1 MSEAL
6 SHPVTNCQICGGAR
20 LRSLLFLAYVAPVN
34 SMAKVGARAEEQPAF
49 PLEWLRCEDC
59 SLVQIGTEVR
69 PDVLFP
75 PSYPYRSG
83 TTRILRDNF
92 AELCREAAPMIGL
105 GPQDLVVDIG
115 SNDGTLLS
123 NFHAAGHRVLGIEP
137 SRAGDVANEKGIRTW
152 IAFFGRETAKK
163 ARAEIGA
170 AKLITAANVFAHI
183 GDVHGV
189 VDGILELL
197 ARDGVFISENHYLG
211 DLVRTLQ
218 YDTIYHE
225 HLRYYAIGSLQQ
237 LFDRHGMEIFHVRRI
252 PTHGG
257 SVRVYSARKGQRPID
272 ASVAAF
278 LEEERAQGL
287 TDGSA
292 FADFRRRVMQSKL
305 DLHAL
310 LQPIKR
316 AGGRIYGIG
325 APSRASTLIN
335 YVGLDDMLLDCVVEV
350 PGSDKLNK
358 YMPSTRVPVLEEA
371 KLFADQP
378 EYALFLSWHIG
389 EELAPKLR
397 EKGFKGKFI
406 VPLPQPRLL
415 EV

>member
-1 MSEAL
+1 MTEPL
-6 SHPVTNCQICGGAR
+6 SRPVTACQICGGSR
-20 LRSLLFLAYVAPVN
+20 LHSILFLAYVAPVN
-34 SMAKVGARAEEQPAF
+34 SMAKVGTRAEEQPVF

-92 AELCREAAPMIGL
+92 ADLYREAKPIVGL
-105 GPQDLVVDIG
+105 GAEDLVVDIG

-123 NFHAAGHRVLGIEP
+123 NFHEGGHKVLGIEP
-137 SRAGDVANEKGIRTW
+137 SGAGDVANGKGIRTW
-152 IAFFGRETAKK
+152 ISFFGRETAKK

-170 AKLITAANVFAHI
+170 AKLVTAANVFAHI
-183 GDVHGV
+183 GDVHAV
-189 VDGILELL
+189 VDGILALL
-197 ARDGVFISENHYLG
+197 APKGVFISENHYLG

-225 HLRYYAIGSLQQ
+225 HLRYYSVGSLQQ
-237 LFDRHGMEIFHVRRI
+237 LFGRHGMEIFHVRRI

-257 SVRVYSARKGQRPID
+257 SIRVYSARKGERKIEP
-272 ASVAAF
+272 SVAAF
-278 LEEERAQGL
+278 VEEERQQGL
-287 TDGSA
+287 GDGSA
-292 FADFRRRVMQSKL
+292 FVDFRRRVMQSKL
-305 DLHAL
+305 DLHTL
-310 LQPIKR
+310 LAPIKK
-316 AGGRIYGIG
+316 AGGRVYGIG

-335 YVGLDDMLLDCVVEV
+335 YVGLDDGILDCVVEV
-350 PGSDKLNK
+350 PGSDKLDK
-358 YMPSTRVPVLEEA
+358 YIPSTRVPVLAEA
-371 KLFADQP
+371 KLFDDQP

-397 EKGFKGKFI
+397 EKGYKGRFI
-406 VPLPQPRLL
+406 VPLPVPRILD
-415 EV
+415 V

>member
-197 ARDGVFISENHYLG
+197 APDGVFISENHYLG

-278 LEEERAQGL
+278 LDEERAQGL

>member
-152 IAFFGRETAKK
+152 IAFFGRETATK

-278 LEEERAQGL
+278 LDEERAQGL

>member
-1 MSEAL
+1 MTEPL
-6 SHPVTNCQICGGAR
+6 SRPVTHCQICGGER
-20 LRSLLFLAYVAPVN
+20 LRSILFLAYVAPVN
-34 SMAKVGARAEEQPAF
+34 TMAKVGTRAVEQPTF

-75 PSYPYRSG
+75 PTYPYRSG
-83 TTRILRDNF
+83 TTRILRENF
-92 AELCREAAPMIGL
+92 ADLCGEATPIVGL
-105 GPQDLVVDIG
+105 GADDLVVDIG

-123 NFHAAGHRVLGIEP
+123 NFHQAGNKVLGIEP
-137 SRAGDVANEKGIRTW
+137 SGAGDVANAKGIRTW
-152 IAFFGRETAKK
+152 IGFFGKATATR
-163 ARAEIGA
+163 ARAEVGT

-197 ARDGVFISENHYLG
+197 GPKGVFISENHYLG
-211 DLVRTLQ
+211 DLIRTLQ

-225 HLRYYAIGSLQQ
+225 HLRYYSVGSLNE
-237 LFDRHGMEIFHVRRI
+237 LFGRHGMEVFHVRRV

-257 SVRVYSARKGQRPID
+257 SIRVYSARKGERGIE

-278 LEEERAQGL
+278 LEEERQQGL
-287 TDGSA
+287 GDGSA
-292 FADFRRRVMQSKL
+292 FADFRRRVRQSKL
-305 DLHAL
+305 DLHTLIA
-310 LQPIKR
+310 PIKR

-335 YVGLDDMLLDCVVEV
+335 YVGLDDGLLDCVVEV

-358 YMPSTRVPVLEEA
+358 YIPSTRVPVLEEV

-397 EKGFKGKFI
+397 EKGFKGRFI
-406 VPLPQPRLL
+406 VPLPVPRVL

>member
-1 MSEAL
+1 MSDAL
-6 SHPVTNCQICGGAR
+6 SHPVTSCQICGGTR

-34 SMAKVGARAEEQPAF
+34 TMAKVGTRAEEQPTF

-92 AELCREAAPMIGL
+92 AELCREASPMIGL

-123 NFHAAGHRVLGIEP
+123 NFHQAGHKVLGIEP
-137 SRAGDVANEKGIRTW
+137 SGAGDVANEKGIRTW

-163 ARAEIGA
+163 ARAEFGA
-170 AKLITAANVFAHI
+170 AKLITAANVFAHM

-197 ARDGVFISENHYLG
+197 SPDGVFISENHYLG

-225 HLRYYAIGSLQQ
+225 HLRYYSIGSLQQ

-272 ASVAAF
+272 PSVAAF
-278 LEEERAQGL
+278 LDEERAQGL
-287 TDGSA
+287 MDGSA
-292 FADFRRRVMQSKL
+292 FVDFRRRVMQSKL

-310 LQPIKR
+310 LQPIKQ
-316 AGGRIYGIG
+316 AGGRVYGIG

-358 YMPSTRVPVLEEA
+358 YIPSTRVPVLEEA

-406 VPLPQPRLL
+406 VPLPVPRIL

>member
-1 MSEAL
+1 MTEAL
-6 SHPVTNCQICGGAR
+6 SRLVTHCQICGGQR
-20 LRSLLFLAYVAPVN
+20 LKSILFLAYVAPVN
-34 SMAKVGARAEEQPAF
+34 TMAKVGTRAEEQPTF

-59 SLVQIGTEVR
+59 SLVQIGTEVK
-69 PDVLFP
+69 PEVLFP
-75 PSYPYRSG
+75 PTYPYRSG
-83 TTRILRDNF
+83 TTRILRENF
-92 AELCREAAPMIGL
+92 ADLQREATPIVGL
-105 GPQDLVVDIG
+105 GKEDLVVDIG

-123 NFHAAGHRVLGIEP
+123 NFHGAGNQVLGIEP
-137 SRAGDVANEKGIRTW
+137 SGAGDVANGKGIRTW
-152 IAFFGRETAKK
+152 IAFFGKATAAK
-163 ARAEIGA
+163 ARMEIGA

-197 ARDGVFISENHYLG
+197 GPKGVFISENHYLG
-211 DLVRTLQ
+211 DLIRTLQ

-225 HLRYYAIGSLQQ
+225 HLRYYSVGSLNE
-237 LFDRHGMEIFHVRRI
+237 LFGRHGMEIFHVRRI

-257 SVRVYSARKGQRPID
+257 SIRVYSARKGERKIEP
-272 ASVAAF
+272 SVKAF
-278 LEEERAQGL
+278 LDEEREQGL
-287 TDGSA
+287 QDGKV
-292 FADFRRRVMQSKL
+292 FDEFRRRVRQSKL

-310 LQPIKR
+310 IAPMKK
-316 AGGRIYGIG
+316 AGHRIYGIG

-335 YVGLDDMLLDCVVEV
+335 YVGIDSELMECVLEV

-358 YMPSTRVPVLEEA
+358 YIPSTRIPVLDEA
-371 KLFADQP
+371 KLLADQP

-406 VPLPQPRLL
+406 VPLPTPRVL

>member
-6 SHPVTNCQICGGAR
+6 SHPVTSCQICGSKA
-20 LRSLLFLAYVAPVN
+20 LRSMLFLAYVAPVN
-34 SMAKVGARAEEQPAF
+34 TMAKVGTRAEEQPTF
-49 PLEWLRCEDC
+49 PLEWLRCEEC

-92 AELCREAAPMIGL
+92 AELCREASAMIGL
-105 GPQDLVVDIG
+105 APQDLVVDIG

-123 NFHAAGHRVLGIEP
+123 NFHQAGHKVLGIEP
-137 SRAGDVANEKGIRTW
+137 SGAGDVANEKGIRTW

-170 AKLITAANVFAHI
+170 AKLITAANVFAHM

-197 ARDGVFISENHYLG
+197 SPDGVFISENHYLG

-225 HLRYYAIGSLQQ
+225 HLRYYSIGSLQQ

-272 ASVAAF
+272 PSVAAF
-278 LEEERAQGL
+278 LDEERAQGL
-287 TDGSA
+287 MDGSA
-292 FADFRRRVMQSKL
+292 FVDFRRRVMQSKL

-310 LQPIKR
+310 LQPIKQ

-358 YMPSTRVPVLEEA
+358 YIPSTRVPVLEEA

-406 VPLPQPRLL
+406 VPLPVPRIL

>member
-1 MSEAL
+1 MTEPL
-6 SHPVTNCQICGGAR
+6 SRPVTACQICGGSR
-20 LRSLLFLAYVAPVN
+20 LRSILFLAYVAPVN
-34 SMAKVGARAEEQPAF
+34 SMAKVGTRAEEQPVF

-92 AELCREAAPMIGL
+92 ADLYREAKPIVGL
-105 GPQDLVVDIG
+105 GAEDLVVDIG

-123 NFHAAGHRVLGIEP
+123 NFHEGGHKVLGIEP
-137 SRAGDVANEKGIRTW
+137 SGAGDVANGKGIRTW
-152 IAFFGRETAKK
+152 ISFFGRETAKK

-170 AKLITAANVFAHI
+170 AKLVTAANVFAHI
-183 GDVHGV
+183 GDVHAV
-189 VDGILELL
+189 VDGILALL
-197 ARDGVFISENHYLG
+197 APKGVFISENHYLG

-225 HLRYYAIGSLQQ
+225 HLRYYSVGSLQQ
-237 LFDRHGMEIFHVRRI
+237 LFGRHGMEIFHVRRI

-257 SVRVYSARKGQRPID
+257 SIRVYSARKGERKIEP
-272 ASVAAF
+272 SVAAF
-278 LEEERAQGL
+278 LEEERQQGL
-287 TDGSA
+287 GDGSA
-292 FADFRRRVMQSKL
+292 FVDFRRRVMQSKL
-305 DLHAL
+305 DLHTL
-310 LQPIKR
+310 LAPIKK
-316 AGGRIYGIG
+316 AGGRVYGIG

-335 YVGLDDMLLDCVVEV
+335 YVGLDDGILDCVVEV
-350 PGSDKLNK
+350 PGSDKLDK
-358 YMPSTRVPVLEEA
+358 YIPSTRVPVLAEA
-371 KLFADQP
+371 RLFDDQP

-397 EKGFKGKFI
+397 EKGYKGRFI
-406 VPLPQPRLL
+406 VPLPMPRILD
-415 EV
+415 V

>member
-1 MSEAL
+1 MREAL
-6 SHPVTNCQICGGAR
+6 SHPVTRCQICGGDR

-34 SMAKVGARAEEQPAF
+34 TMAKVGTRAEEQPTF

-59 SLVQIGTEVR
+59 SLVQIGCEVR

-92 AELCREAAPMIGL
+92 AELCREASPMIGL

-123 NFHAAGHRVLGIEP
+123 NFHLAGHKVLGIEP
-137 SRAGDVANEKGIRTW
+137 SGAGDVANEKGIRTW

-163 ARAEIGA
+163 ARAEIGVA
-170 AKLITAANVFAHI
+170 RLVTAANVFAHM

-197 ARDGVFISENHYLG
+197 ASDGVFVSENHYLG

-225 HLRYYAIGSLQQ
+225 HLRYYSVGSLRQ

-257 SVRVYSARKGQRPID
+257 SVRVYSARKGQRPIEP
-272 ASVAAF
+272 SVAAF

-287 TDGSA
+287 MDGSA

-310 LQPIKR
+310 LQPIKQ
-316 AGGRIYGIG
+316 AGGRVYGIG

-358 YMPSTRVPVLEEA
+358 YIPSTRVPVLEEA

-378 EYALFLSWHIG
+378 DYALFLSWHIG

-406 VPLPQPRLL
+406 VPLPQPRIL
-415 EV
+415 EL